1 MSVTHASVTIER
13 RHDCTPQQTLSA
25 FSDPDLKRQW
35 FSNPDDLSQAEWEL
49 DFRVGG
55 REL

>member
-1 MSVTHASVTIER
+1 MRASRSSVATTAHHSGRSA
-13 RHDCTPQQTLSA
+13 A